1 MGLFSRITQKRF
13 GDLKFLDWFFLQLE
27 RRMDKQILEKGEI
40 EMEEAQQALW
50 GRGETKPLGQMGS
63 QWAFPKILLG

>member
-1 MGLFSRITQKRF
+1 
-13 GDLKFLDWFFLQLE
+13 
-27 RRMDKQILEKGEI
+27 MDKQILEKGEI

-50 GRGETKPLGQMGS
+50 GQGETKPLGQMGS